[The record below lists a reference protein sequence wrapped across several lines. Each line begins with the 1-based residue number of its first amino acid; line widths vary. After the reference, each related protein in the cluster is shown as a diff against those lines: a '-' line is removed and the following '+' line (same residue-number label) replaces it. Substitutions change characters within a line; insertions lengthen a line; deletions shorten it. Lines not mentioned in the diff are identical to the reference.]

1 MPLLSQT
8 LERLV
13 AAVETNTSLDAPAD
27 RLAKLTGAIPAGPLK
42 DTLSG
47 TEVGHPLHPVLVTVP
62 IGSVA
67 SAIVLDLTGG
77 DRDASRRLIGLGIL
91 SSLPA
96 AATGLSDWSDTE
108 GAERRVGL
116 VHAASNT
123 VGLALLTAS
132 WLSRRGGG
140 GGRLLALAGFGV
152 MGAGGWLGGHLSYAL
167 GVGVDTTAFMSP
179 PTDWTD
185 VCADTDL
192 LEGQPQSFTVRDM
205 PVLLVR
211 NEGRVR
217 ALGDRCTHRGAP
229 LHEGPIVDGCI
240 ECPWHASRF
249 SLDDGAVVRGPA
261 TRPQPAF
268 EVQVSGGRVRVRRAE
283 ERALR
288 LNPAS

>member
-1 MPLLSQT
+1 MPT
-8 LERLV
+8 CH
-13 AAVETNTSLDAPAD
+13 
-27 RLAKLTGAIPAGPLK
+27 GC
-42 DTLSG
+42 
-47 TEVGHPLHPVLVTVP
+47 
-62 IGSVA
+62 
-67 SAIVLDLTGG
+67 
-77 DRDASRRLIGLGIL
+77 RDASRRLIGLGVL

-96 AATGLSDWSDTE
+96 AATGLSDWGDTQ

-123 VGLALLTAS
+123 VGLALLTGS
-132 WLSRRGGG
+132 WLRRRGGG
-140 GGRLLALAGFGV
+140 SGGRLLALAGFGV

-167 GVGVDTTAFMSP
+167 GVGVDTTAFSSP

-185 VCADTDL
+185 VCAETDL
-192 LEGQPQSFTVRDM
+192 LEGQPQSFTVEEV

-211 NEGRVR
+211 HEGQLR

-229 LHEGPIVDGCI
+229 LHEGPVVDGCI

-268 EVQVSGGRVRVRRAE
+268 DVQASGGRVRVRRAE
-283 ERALR
+283 QRALR
-288 LNPAS
+288 LNPTS